1 MENEVEHHLSADG
14 LVAVH
19 VGHVLH
25 VGLAHHV
32 LVRRPVDDEIKQ
44 VVNNRLDYHPDP

>member
-1 MENEVEHHLSADG
+1 MEHHLSADS

-25 VGLAHHV
+25 VGLADHV
-32 LVRRPVDDEIKQ
+32 LVRRPVDIEIKQ
-44 VVNNRLDYHPDP
+44 FLLIFIKLKN